1 MRKKMLVY
9 VVKRLIMCLAT
20 VVVVITATFF
30 LMNAVPGGPFLSE
43 KAASQSILDALKAK
57 YGLDQPLIVQYWN
70 YLKGALVFDF
80 GPSLKQK
87 GREVI
92 EIIGDGFGTSLPIG
106 LIAGL
111 LALSFGTF
119 LGSFAAVKHNKLVD
133 RLIMVFSTA
142 SVAFP
147 SFIIASVLLY
157 VFCTALGWLPANGI
171 TTNGDYRG
179 YILPIITLSLYPTA
193 YITRLTRSS
202 TLDVLNSDYIRTAKA
217 KGVSKTKVLF
227 KHALRNSLTPV
238 ITYAGPMFA
247 SIITGSLVVEQIYSI
262 PGLGR
267 TFIKSITGRDY
278 PLIMGSTIF
287 LTVIVIF
294 LILICDILYKVA
306 NPRVELE

>member
-1 MRKKMLVY
+1 MRKEMLIY
-9 VVKRLIMCLAT
+9 VVKRLAMCFVT
-20 VVVVITATFF
+20 IVVVITATFF
-30 LMNAVPGGPFLSE
+30 LMNAVPGGPFLGE
-43 KAASQSILDALKAK
+43 KAISQSVLDALYAK

-70 YLKGALVFDF
+70 YLKGALIFDF

-92 EIIGDGFGTSLPIG
+92 EIINDGFKTSLPIG

-111 LALSFGTF
+111 LALGFGTF
-119 LGSFAAVKHNKLVD
+119 LGSLAAVKHNKVVD
-133 RLIMVFSTA
+133 RIIMIFSTA

-217 KGVSKTKVLF
+217 KGVSKGKILF

-294 LILICDILYKVA
+294 LILVCDILYKVA

>member
-20 VVVVITATFF
+20 IVVVITATFF

-70 YLKGALVFDF
+70 YLKGALIFDF

-92 EIIGDGFGTSLPIG
+92 EIIGDGFSTSLPIG

-119 LGSFAAVKHNKLVD
+119 LGSLAAVKHNKLVD

-157 VFCTALGWLPANGI
+157 VFCTALGWFPANGI

>member
-70 YLKGALVFDF
+70 YLKGALIFDF

-92 EIIGDGFGTSLPIG
+92 EIIGDGFGSSLPIG

-193 YITRLTRSS
+193 YTTRLTRSS

>member
-20 VVVVITATFF
+20 IVVVITATFF

-157 VFCTALGWLPANGI
+157 VFCTALGWFPANGI

>member
-20 VVVVITATFF
+20 IVVVITATFF

-70 YLKGALVFDF
+70 YLKGALIFDF

-92 EIIGDGFGTSLPIG
+92 EIIGDGFSTSLPIG

-119 LGSFAAVKHNKLVD
+119 LGSLAAVKHNKLVD

>member
-70 YLKGALVFDF
+70 YLKGALIFDF

-92 EIIGDGFGTSLPIG
+92 EIIGDGFGSSLPIG

>member
-1 MRKKMLVY
+1 MRKEMLVY
-9 VVKRLIMCLAT
+9 VVKRLIMCFIT

-43 KAASQSILDALKAK
+43 KAASQQILDALNAK

-70 YLKGALVFDF
+70 YLKGALIFDF

-87 GREVI
+87 GFDVI
-92 EIIGDGFGTSLPIG
+92 DIINDGFKTSLPIG
-106 LIAGL
+106 LIAGI
-111 LALSFGTF
+111 LALAFGTF
-119 LGSFAAVKHNKLVD
+119 LGSLAAVKHNKVAD
-133 RLIMVFSTA
+133 RIIMIFSTA

-179 YILPIITLSLYPTA
+179 YILPIVTLSLYPTA

-217 KGVSKTKVLF
+217 KGVSKNKILF

-267 TFIKSITGRDY
+267 IFIKSITGRDY

-287 LTVIVIF
+287 LTVIVIL
-294 LILICDILYKVA
+294 LILVCDILYKVA

>member
-1 MRKKMLVY
+1 MRKKMFVY
-9 VVKRLIMCLAT
+9 VVKRLIMCFIT

-43 KAASQSILDALKAK
+43 KAASQQILDALNAK

-70 YLKGALVFDF
+70 YLKGALIFDF

-87 GREVI
+87 GFDVI
-92 EIIGDGFGTSLPIG
+92 DIINDGFKTSLPIG
-106 LIAGL
+106 LIAGI
-111 LALSFGTF
+111 LALACGTF
-119 LGSFAAVKHNKLVD
+119 LGSLAAVKHNKVVD
-133 RLIMVFSTA
+133 RIIMIFSTA

-179 YILPIITLSLYPTA
+179 YILPVVTLSLYPTA

-217 KGVSKTKVLF
+217 KGVSKNKILF

-267 TFIKSITGRDY
+267 IFIKSITGRDY

-294 LILICDILYKVA
+294 LILVCDILYKVA